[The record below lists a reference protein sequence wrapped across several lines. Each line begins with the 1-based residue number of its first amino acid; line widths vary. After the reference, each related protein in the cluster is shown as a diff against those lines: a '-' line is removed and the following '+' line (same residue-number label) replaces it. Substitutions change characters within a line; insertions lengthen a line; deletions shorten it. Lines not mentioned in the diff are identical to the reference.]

1 MPAKTGC
8 QRQAWGYPRPCRI
21 AMTPFPRRHTGGSRL
36 LQVLAGALALG
47 TADPVRAGS
56 VTAESIWDRSNA
68 IQRAQSQ
75 VPAGATVSRTECT
88 VVNVRTGNYRY
99 ICTLFYADAVPPSAP
114 QPSPSPTAPSA
125 PAP

>member
-1 MPAKTGC
+1 
-8 QRQAWGYPRPCRI
+8 
-21 AMTPFPRRHTGGSRL
+21 MTPFPRRHTGRSRL

-47 TADPVRAGS
+47 TADAARAGS

-68 IQRAQSQ
+68 IQRVDLGGDYVLAA

-114 QPSPSPTAPSA
+114 QPSPSPSAPSA

>member
-1 MPAKTGC
+1 MLASGL
-8 QRQAWGYPRPCRI
+8 GHSRPGST
-21 AMTPFPRRHTGGSRL
+21 AMRAFPRRHTCRSRL
-36 LQVLAGALALG
+36 LLVLAAALALG
-47 TADPVRAGS
+47 PAAAARAGS

-88 VVNVRTGNYRY
+88 VVNVRTGNFRY
-99 ICTLFYADAVPPSAP
+99 ICTLFYADAAPPSAP
-114 QPSPSPTAPSA
+114 QPSPSPSAPSA

>member
-1 MPAKTGC
+1 
-8 QRQAWGYPRPCRI
+8 
-21 AMTPFPRRHTGGSRL
+21 MTALPRRHTCRSRL
-36 LQVLAGALALG
+36 LLGLAAALALG
-47 TADPVRAGS
+47 PANAARAGS

-88 VVNVRTGNYRY
+88 VVNVRTGNFRY

-114 QPSPSPTAPSA
+114 QPSPSPSAPSA